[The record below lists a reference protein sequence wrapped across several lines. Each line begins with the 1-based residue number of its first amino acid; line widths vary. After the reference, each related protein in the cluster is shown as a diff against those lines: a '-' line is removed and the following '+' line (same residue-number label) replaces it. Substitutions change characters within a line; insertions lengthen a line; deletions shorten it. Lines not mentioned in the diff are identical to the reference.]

1 MRPYKRSSHITRKIE
16 GQHETELNHKEG
28 VTFQITSK
36 KIIKGGVFSS
46 DSIFFRVET
55 EIPGQSL
62 KYAVDRK
69 DSDFYAL
76 RRILVSR
83 YPYILVPPLPLK
95 KETATSE
102 SEATKRM
109 QIYNRFLGS
118 INKSQ
123 VLKSSRFLVDFLR
136 VVERSE
142 WKFNKKINEKLK
154 FSRQIE
160 DVVSVDGE
168 ASVENQKQCE

>member
-1 MRPYKRSSHITRKIE
+1 
-16 GQHETELNHKEG
+16 
-28 VTFQITSK
+28 
-36 KIIKGGVFSS
+36 
-46 DSIFFRVET
+46 VET

-76 RRILVSR
+76 RRILVAR
-83 YPYILVPPLPLK
+83 FPYILVPPIPLK

-109 QIYNRFLGS
+109 QIYNRFLSS

-123 VLKSSRFLVDFLR
+123 VLKSSKFLVDFLR
-136 VVERSE
+136 VVERTE

-154 FSRQIE
+154 FSR
-160 DVVSVDGE
+160 
-168 ASVENQKQCE
+168 

>member
-1 MRPYKRSSHITRKIE
+1 
-16 GQHETELNHKEG
+16 
-28 VTFQITSK
+28 
-36 KIIKGGVFSS
+36 
-46 DSIFFRVET
+46 
-55 EIPGQSL
+55 
-62 KYAVDRK
+62 
-69 DSDFYAL
+69 
-76 RRILVSR
+76 
-83 YPYILVPPLPLK
+83 
-95 KETATSE
+95 
-102 SEATKRM
+102 M

-136 VVERSE
+136 MVERTE

-168 ASVENQKQCE
+168 ANVENQKQCE